1 MMFGDDIRNH
11 RIQAEKDA
19 EGWGPSEE
27 TYPLY
32 LQARQSLALWVIA
45 EQLFEV
51 RSLFG
56 IIVEH
61 TNQPAADGYVEG
73 EDNDCQPPKGD

>member
-1 MMFGDDIRNH
+1 MSGDDIRNM
-11 RIQAEKDA
+11 RAEVEKTDQYD
-19 EGWGPSEE
+19 PS
-27 TYPLY
+27 LDKKQ
-32 LQARQSLALWVIA
+32 LLALWVIA

-61 TNQPAADGYVEG
+61 TIQPAADGYVEG